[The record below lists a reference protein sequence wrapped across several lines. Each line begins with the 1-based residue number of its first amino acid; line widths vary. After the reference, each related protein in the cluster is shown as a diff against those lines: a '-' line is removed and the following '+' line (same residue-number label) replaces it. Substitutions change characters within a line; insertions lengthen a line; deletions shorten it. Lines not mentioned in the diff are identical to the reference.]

1 MLCHSVPS
9 RIRIAAAGGL
19 LLSVLGACGSSERA
33 GLSEDAAAGAQSSGG
48 GGFGGQSV
56 GGASGAADRGGA
68 GGQGF
73 GGSGGGASGGSGG
86 GAPDLSACAA
96 PSPCPEVTE
105 QIGELVLPP
114 TDAALR
120 CVIEALRA
128 RTPGKYLQS
137 LAITT
142 GIGPPSATTTVH
154 LVKADGTVHRI
165 TRTAS
170 GTSNPAVCSLPPAA
184 DFEACVE
191 SVSTDTWATP
201 ECRSA
206 AWVTR
211 CVAGAVD
218 CE

>member
-1 MLCHSVPS
+1 
-9 RIRIAAAGGL
+9 
-19 LLSVLGACGSSERA
+19 VLTQCPPTESTGSPCSGSFRCDYPGSCGACGCCYGSTQCRDGA
-33 GLSEDAAAGAQSSGG
+33 IVYLGFNDACVQCPSA
-48 GGFGGQSV
+48 
-56 GGASGAADRGGA
+56 GA

-105 QIGELVLPP
+105 QLGELVLPP

-137 LAITT
+137 LAIAT

-165 TRTAS
+165 ARSAS

-206 AWVTR
+206 AWVTG

-218 CE
+218 CD